1 MKILSKVLCALLAVF
16 CGGVPAAAYGSTEKI
31 MWYYRPTKDHSRPT
45 VLDGSGMPDEY
56 GALYLGAE
64 DEKKIYLT
72 FDAGYGNENVESILN
87 TLKKH
92 NATAAFFILPGIIKN
107 SPELV
112 MRMAEEGHT
121 VCNHTS
127 SHGDMSRITD
137 IERFKAELTGLEEL
151 YRERTGHEMTKYFRP
166 PEGSFSIKTLEFCKE
181 LGYTPVFW
189 TFAYPDWDMKRQPD
203 PAASVLKVLSGVHDG
218 MVMLMHPMSRT
229 NALILDEV
237 LTTLENDGYTFGT
250 LDELAECN
258 RR

>member
-112 MRMAEEGHT
+112 MRMA
-121 VCNHTS
+121 
-127 SHGDMSRITD
+127 
-137 IERFKAELTGLEEL
+137 
-151 YRERTGHEMTKYFRP
+151 
-166 PEGSFSIKTLEFCKE
+166 
-181 LGYTPVFW
+181 
-189 TFAYPDWDMKRQPD
+189 
-203 PAASVLKVLSGVHDG
+203 
-218 MVMLMHPMSRT
+218 
-229 NALILDEV
+229 
-237 LTTLENDGYTFGT
+237 
-250 LDELAECN
+250 
-258 RR
+258 